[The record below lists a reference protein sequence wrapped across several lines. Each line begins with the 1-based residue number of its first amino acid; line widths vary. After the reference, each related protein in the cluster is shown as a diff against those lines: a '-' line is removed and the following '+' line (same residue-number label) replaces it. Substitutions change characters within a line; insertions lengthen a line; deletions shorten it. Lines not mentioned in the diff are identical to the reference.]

1 MESPAIRGFPAH
13 FSKIP
18 IARGPL
24 RPKSPAAMKNRHAPV
39 PETGKPP
46 PETTGWKEIVRKYQR
61 PSKREG
67 AWQLANT
74 VLPYLLLWVAMF
86 HALRVSWW
94 LVIPLAVLA
103 GAFLIRIFVIFHDC
117 THGSFFKS
125 KRANEVT
132 GFLTGVLALTPFHQW
147 RMEHTVHH
155 SAAGDL
161 DRRGI
166 GDVWTLTVQEYL
178 ESSRW
183 RRISYRFFRNPFVL
197 FGVAPLMLFLVIN
210 RIPVK
215 EANQSVRRWLMVSNL
230 AILDMAVGLAAIF
243 GTANFLIIQ
252 LVVTTVASVAGVWLF
267 YVQHQYEDV
276 YWERK
281 PAWDFAQAALAGSS
295 FYKLPKI
302 LQWFSGNIGYHHI
315 HHLSPRIPN
324 YRLARAHAS
333 EPMFQQV
340 EPLTLRKS
348 IKSISFRLWDEEN
361 RQLTGYRALKGKPR
375 QPCAK

>member
-1 MESPAIRGFPAH
+1 M
-13 FSKIP
+13 
-18 IARGPL
+18 
-24 RPKSPAAMKNRHAPV
+24 NDRHAPV
-39 PETGKPP
+39 PETGKTPL
-46 PETTGWKEIVRKYQR
+46 ETTGWKEIIRKYQL
-61 PSKREG
+61 PSKRKS
-67 AWQLANT
+67 AWQLGNT
-74 VLPYLLLWVAMF
+74 LIPYALLWVAMF
-86 HALRVSWW
+86 FAMRVSWW
-94 LVIPLAVLA
+94 LVAPMAVLA
-103 GAFLIRIFVIFHDC
+103 GAFLIRTFVIFHDC

-125 KRANEVT
+125 KRANEITGFVT
-132 GFLTGVLALTPFHQW
+132 GLLTMTPFHQW

-183 RRISYRFFRNPFVL
+183 RRVSYRIFRNPIVL
-197 FGVAPLMLFLVIN
+197 FGIAPLLLFLVVN

-215 EANQSVRRWLMVSNL
+215 EANRNVRNWLMVTNL
-230 AILDMAVGLAAIF
+230 SVLAMAVGLSLAF
-243 GTANFLIIQ
+243 GVVNYLLIQLIII
-252 LVVTTVASVAGVWLF
+252 TVASVAGVWLF

-281 PAWDFAQAALAGSS
+281 PEWDFAQAALAGSS
-295 FYKLPKI
+295 FYKLPKV
-302 LQWFSGNIGYHHI
+302 LQWFSGNIGFHHI

-324 YRLARAHAS
+324 YQLARAHES

-348 IKSISFRLWDEEN
+348 FKSINFRLWDEEN
-361 RQLTGYRALKGKPR
+361 RQLTGYRALKGRRRTRGARAARP
-375 QPCAK
+375 